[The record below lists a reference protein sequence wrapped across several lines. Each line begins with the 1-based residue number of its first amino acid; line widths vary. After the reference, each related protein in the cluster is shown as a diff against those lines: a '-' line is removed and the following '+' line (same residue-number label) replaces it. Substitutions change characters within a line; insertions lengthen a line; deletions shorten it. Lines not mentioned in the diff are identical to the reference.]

1 MIASS
6 MEHTNR
12 SIGVN
17 YEGILERIQDPVL
30 KEVIET
36 SVNQI
41 TQTAAQ
47 SGYNGLFYTTVVI
60 SALVII
66 MAIILKPVR
75 NKNIKNS
82 KATP

>member
-17 YEGILERIQDPVL
+17 YEGILERIQDPAL